1 MQGDMQHADLQ
12 SVTNQYKNHMK
23 MRTNN
28 RRIKIAYLCSPKPL
42 GKVCTAFGLL
52 MLPVEI
58 NNYAAVG
65 SLWHWLTTPTLVIM
79 LLGFMAGVGLWLLKR
94 TAIERTVTLGGWG
107 ERLYRR
113 SRTAYFGVTMG
124 AAIMAY
130 VALSANCAGIY
141 TGQGMAYGDAFMR
154 SFAENSWM
162 LLVMLHAAVERYT
175 AYRQYDSSDAA
186 TRRVII
192 QPLNRIR
199 R

>member
-1 MQGDMQHADLQ
+1 
-12 SVTNQYKNHMK
+12 MK